1 MTRLAQGFAGPLA
14 DGIAQFISHKR
25 VLGRRYETEVYALR
39 LFDRHLV
46 AQGVTKVDAITP
58 VVIEAFLAARPRV
71 RPRSYNH
78 LLGVLRRLF
87 QWLVARGHLAHTPVV
102 CPSRRASVPRI
113 PFILTPESA
122 RRLLDLAADLPDFP
136 GAALRGPPYRAIFAL
151 LYGLGLR
158 VGEVCRLDV
167 ADVDEAR
174 KLLII
179 RDSKFGK
186 DRLVPFGPRLGAM
199 LEHYLTL
206 RRSRV
211 PHLAADTPLFG
222 GLAGGR
228 LHRQRIGHIFRGLL
242 PALGLTVP
250 PGTSPPRLH
259 DLRHSFAVRT
269 LLRWYR
275 AGVDPGQR
283 LLHLST
289 FLGHVQPESTAVYL
303 TITSDLLAEAG
314 HRFEVFARPLVG
326 QVHR

>member
-1 MTRLAQGFAGPLA
+1 MTRLPQACTSPLA
-14 DGIAQFISHKR
+14 DGIAQFIAHKR

-39 LFDRHLV
+39 LFDRYLV
-46 AQGVTKVDAITP
+46 AQRIMKLNAITP
-58 VVIEAFLAARPRV
+58 AVIEAFVATRQRV

-87 QWLVARGHLAHTPVV
+87 HWLVARGYLSQTPVV
-102 CPSRRASVPRI
+102 CPTRRASVARI
-113 PFILTPESA
+113 PFILPPESA
-122 RRLLDLAADLPDFP
+122 RRLLDLAAGLPEVP
-136 GAALRGPPYRAIFAL
+136 GVALRGPTYRAIFAL

-158 VGEVCRLDV
+158 VSEVCRLDV
-167 ADVDEAR
+167 ADVDQSR
-174 KLLII
+174 KLLVI
-179 RDSKFGK
+179 RDTKFGK

-199 LEHYLTL
+199 LEHYLIL
-206 RRSRV
+206 RRARDR
-211 PHLAADTPLFG
+211 HLASDAPLLG

-228 LHRQRIGHIFRGLL
+228 LQRQQIGKIFRGLL
-242 PALGLTVP
+242 PALGLTVS

-275 AGVDPGQR
+275 AGIDPARR

-314 HRFEVFARPLVG
+314 HRFEVFARPLVV
-326 QVHR
+326 QVRR